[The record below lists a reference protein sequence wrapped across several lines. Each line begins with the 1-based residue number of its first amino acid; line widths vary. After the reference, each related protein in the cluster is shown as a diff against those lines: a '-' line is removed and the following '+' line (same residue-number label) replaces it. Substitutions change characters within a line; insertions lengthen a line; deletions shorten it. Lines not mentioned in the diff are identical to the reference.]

1 MTTFTNIETLANEF
15 TNKNLKALFIRTFKN
30 AVSTIVNRGFDFDQ
44 ANRLAFTF
52 LVTDGGFDKI
62 LNSKKI

>member
-1 MTTFTNIETLANEF
+1 MATFTNIETLANEF
-15 TNKNLKALFIRTFKN
+15 TNENLKSLFIKTFKN
-30 AVSTIVNRGFDFDQ
+30 AVNAIVNRGFDFDQ

-52 LVTDGGFDKI
+52 LITDGGFEEI